1 MLAFKTIRSSSKKYQ
16 IKKSISLMG
25 FYLVTHVDQTWNS
38 VLKGLEQI
46 DVAFDELILD
56 EEQ

>member
-1 MLAFKTIRSSSKKYQ
+1 
-16 IKKSISLMG
+16 
-25 FYLVTHVDQTWNS
+25 VTHVDQTWNS